1 MHGMKRFSLVL
12 VCVLYMSGTLEAHTL
27 LVGVKGWGA
36 SSNSIVGQL
45 VEEDIANAT
54 PLSTAETD
62 KGTGFLI
69 GPVIGFQPD
78 NSPWSFSTALMLFGR
93 FTQKIDMYIPEL
105 IPPIDETADQELSRL
120 DLDFAVS
127 RAFGPYFKLY
137 GGYKYQYFDSKV
149 SSGLFILNTKIR
161 VHIPT
166 IGAGVAYPLGRKLFT
181 SAQAGIIYAI
191 SDSDEDTKPTFGFN
205 VEGGISYLLSDSLIM
220 QAGFRY
226 QLYSIRFADSS
237 TYEKESYQ
245 DTFSGFT
252 LALVYMFRNFSI
264 QPASFTDEL

>member
-12 VCVLYMSGTLEAHTL
+12 VSVLCMSGTLEAHTL
-27 LVGVKGWGA
+27 LVGVKGWGIL
-36 SSNSIVGQL
+36 SNSIVAQL
-45 VEEDIANAT
+45 VEEDVVNAT

-69 GPVIGFQPD
+69 GPVIGFQSD
-78 NSPWSFSTALMLFGR
+78 NSPWSFSTALMLFGQ
-93 FTQKIDMYIPEL
+93 FTQKIDMYIPE
-105 IPPIDETADQELSRL
+105 IFIDETADLELNRI

-127 RAFGPYFKLY
+127 RAFGPYFKLF

-149 SSGLFILNTKIR
+149 SSGLFTINSKIR

-166 IGAGVAYPLGRKLFT
+166 IGAGLAYPLSRKLFT

-191 SDSDEDTKPTFGFN
+191 SDADEDTKPTLGFN
-205 VEGGISYLLSDSLIM
+205 IEGGISYLLSDSLIM

-226 QLYSIRFADSS
+226 QLYNIRFTDSS
-237 TYEKESYQ
+237 TYDKESYQ
-245 DTFSGFT
+245 DTFKGVT
-252 LALVYMFRNFSI
+252 LALVYMFRDFSL